1 MGVGSAGGQ
10 VKANHYALIDDTL
23 QEQPLPAESLA
34 EGPSQPGESQPGE
47 SWYDV
52 SQAEPGAL
60 QRFLAPL
67 TLHPLVRDRCL
78 KRPMIPASSAS
89 DS

>member
-34 EGPSQPGESQPGE
+34 EGPSQPGES
-47 SWYDV
+47 WYDV

-67 TLHPLVRDRCL
+67 TLHPLVRDHCL